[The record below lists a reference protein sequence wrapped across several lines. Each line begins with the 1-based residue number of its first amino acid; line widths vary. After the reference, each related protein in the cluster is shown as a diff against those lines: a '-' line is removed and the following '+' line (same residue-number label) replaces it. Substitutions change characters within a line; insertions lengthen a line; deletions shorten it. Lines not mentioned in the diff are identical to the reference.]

1 MLTFGTYSISGG
13 ALLINQ
19 QGTIH
24 LGLTLTGCSSTFEL
38 WNHWLVPAKYLY
50 NVPTT
55 AIHYLPNNYISIY
68 CIIYLIFLPLNW
80 FIIIS
85 LKKHAILWVC
95 PVFRPTQSWEL
106 PNFPPRELSMWRPRQ
121 VEVAESAR
129 RAVASNKR
137 TLNAMEKHHF
147 S

>member
-1 MLTFGTYSISGG
+1 MWFSINQLGMTGPLFVLLRGEYHIYGHVDNRLMLTFGTYSISGG

-55 AIHYLPNNYISIY
+55 AIHYLPNNYLY
-68 CIIYLIFLPLNW
+68 T
-80 FIIIS
+80 
-85 LKKHAILWVC
+85 V
-95 PVFRPTQSWEL
+95 
-106 PNFPPRELSMWRPRQ
+106 
-121 VEVAESAR
+121 
-129 RAVASNKR
+129 
-137 TLNAMEKHHF
+137 
-147 S
+147 